1 VQRATRDHVE
11 LAADSPVCYNA
22 RQPGDPRHLAGQMG
36 YETTGA
42 LPMIDLPLM
51 LAFIAAASLL
61 TVTPGV
67 DTAIVL
73 RTATLEGRRQ
83 AVLAA
88 AGICLGC
95 LAWGVAVSLGLGA
108 LLQASEL
115 GYTLVKFAGAAYL
128 IWLGSHLL
136 FKRRASFDAGTLEA
150 PSAASGQAFWR
161 GLLTNLLNPK
171 VGVFYVTFLPQFVPL
186 GADVAAY
193 SFFLAGLHVLLTLA
207 WFAVLIAATIP
218 LGRLLRRPALTR
230 ALDRLT
236 GGVLVGFGVRLA
248 ASSGP

>member
-1 VQRATRDHVE
+1 
-11 LAADSPVCYNA
+11 
-22 RQPGDPRHLAGQMG
+22 
-36 YETTGA
+36 
-42 LPMIDLPLM
+42 MIDLPLL
-51 LAFIAAASLL
+51 LAFAAAASLL

-115 GYTLVKFAGAAYL
+115 AYTVVKFAGAAYL
-128 IWLGSHLL
+128 IWLGARLML
-136 FKRRASFDAGTLEA
+136 NPRPSFDSDPKGATA
-150 PSAASGQAFWR
+150 AASGQAFWR

-186 GADVAAY
+186 GADVAGY
-193 SFFLAGLHVLLTLA
+193 SFFLACLHVLLSLA
-207 WFAVLIAATIP
+207 WFTVLIAATIP

-236 GGVLVGFGVRLA
+236 GGVLVAFGVRLA
-248 ASSGP
+248 ASSGE

>member
-1 VQRATRDHVE
+1 
-11 LAADSPVCYNA
+11 
-22 RQPGDPRHLAGQMG
+22 
-36 YETTGA
+36 
-42 LPMIDLPLM
+42 MIDLPLL
-51 LAFIAAASLL
+51 LAFAAAASLL

-108 LLQASEL
+108 LLQASKL
-115 GYTLVKFAGAAYL
+115 AYTVVKVVGAAYL
-128 IWLGSHLL
+128 IWLGTRLVL
-136 FKRRASFDAGTLEA
+136 NPRPSFDSDPKGATA
-150 PSAASGQAFWR
+150 AASGQAFWR

-171 VGVFYVTFLPQFVPL
+171 VGVFYATFLPQFVPL

-193 SFFLAGLHVLLTLA
+193 SFFLACLHVLLSLA

-218 LGRLLRRPALTR
+218 LGTLLRRPALTR

-236 GGVLVGFGVRLA
+236 GGVLVAFGVRLA
-248 ASSGP
+248 ASSGT

>member
-1 VQRATRDHVE
+1 
-11 LAADSPVCYNA
+11 
-22 RQPGDPRHLAGQMG
+22 
-36 YETTGA
+36 
-42 LPMIDLPLM
+42 MIDLPLL

-83 AVLAA
+83 AVLAG

-115 GYTLVKFAGAAYL
+115 AYMVVKFAGAAYL
-128 IWLGSHLL
+128 IWLGSRLL
-136 FKRRASFDAGTLEA
+136 FRPRASFDTGTGKGM
-150 PSAASGQAFWR
+150 SGGHGQAFWR

-171 VGVFYVTFLPQFVPL
+171 IGVFYVTFLPQFVPL
-186 GADVAAY
+186 GADVAGY
-193 SFFLAGLHVLLTLA
+193 SFFLACLHVLLTLA

-218 LGRLLRRPALTR
+218 LGKLLRRPALTR
-230 ALDRLT
+230 ALDRVT
-236 GGVLVGFGVRLA
+236 GGVLVAFGVRLA
-248 ASSGP
+248 TSSAP

>member
-1 VQRATRDHVE
+1 
-11 LAADSPVCYNA
+11 
-22 RQPGDPRHLAGQMG
+22 
-36 YETTGA
+36 
-42 LPMIDLPLM
+42 MIDLPLL
-51 LAFIAAASLL
+51 LAFAAAASLL

-115 GYTLVKFAGAAYL
+115 GYTVVKFAGAAYL
-128 IWLGSHLL
+128 IWLGSRLL
-136 FKRRASFDAGTLEA
+136 FNPRASFDSGTDRS
-150 PSAASGQAFWR
+150 PAATNGQAFWR

-193 SFFLAGLHVLLTLA
+193 SFFLACLHVLLSLA

-218 LGRLLRRPALTR
+218 LAKLLRSPELTK
-230 ALDRLT
+230 AMDRVT
-236 GGVLVGFGVRLA
+236 GGVLVAFGVRLA
-248 ASSGP
+248 ASSGE

>member
-1 VQRATRDHVE
+1 
-11 LAADSPVCYNA
+11 
-22 RQPGDPRHLAGQMG
+22 
-36 YETTGA
+36 
-42 LPMIDLPLM
+42 
-51 LAFIAAASLL
+51 
-61 TVTPGV
+61 V

-115 GYTLVKFAGAAYL
+115 AYTVVKFAGAAYL
-128 IWLGSHLL
+128 IWLGSRLL
-136 FKRRASFDAGTLEA
+136 FNPRASFDSGPAER
-150 PSAASGQAFWR
+150 PSAAYGQAFWR

-171 VGVFYVTFLPQFVPL
+171 VGVFYVTFLPQFVPP

-193 SFFLAGLHVLLTLA
+193 SFFLACLHVLLSLA

-218 LGRLLRRPALTR
+218 LGTLLRRPALTR

-236 GGVLVGFGVRLA
+236 GGVLVAFGVRLA
-248 ASSGP
+248 ASSGE

>member
-1 VQRATRDHVE
+1 
-11 LAADSPVCYNA
+11 
-22 RQPGDPRHLAGQMG
+22 
-36 YETTGA
+36 
-42 LPMIDLPLM
+42 MIDLPLL
-51 LAFIAAASLL
+51 LAFAAAASLL

-115 GYTLVKFAGAAYL
+115 AYTVVKFAGAAYL
-128 IWLGSHLL
+128 IWLGAQLML
-136 FKRRASFDAGTLEA
+136 NPRASFDSCPDET
-150 PSAASGQAFWR
+150 PSAANRQAFWR

-193 SFFLAGLHVLLTLA
+193 SFFLACLHVLLSLA

-218 LGRLLRRPALTR
+218 LGTLLLRPALTR

-236 GGVLVGFGVRLA
+236 GGVLVAFGVRLA
-248 ASSGP
+248 ASSGA

>member
-1 VQRATRDHVE
+1 
-11 LAADSPVCYNA
+11 
-22 RQPGDPRHLAGQMG
+22 
-36 YETTGA
+36 
-42 LPMIDLPLM
+42 MIDLPLL
-51 LAFIAAASLL
+51 LAFAAAASLL

-73 RTATLEGRRQ
+73 RTATLVGRRQ

-88 AGICLGC
+88 TGICLGC

-115 GYTLVKFAGAAYL
+115 AYTVVKFAGAAYL
-128 IWLGSHLL
+128 IWLGSRLL
-136 FKRRASFDAGTLEA
+136 FNPRASFDSDPKGATA
-150 PSAASGQAFWR
+150 AASGQAFWR

-171 VGVFYVTFLPQFVPL
+171 VGVFYVTFLPQFVPP

-193 SFFLAGLHVLLTLA
+193 SFFLACLHVLLSLA

-218 LGRLLRRPALTR
+218 LGALLRRPALTR
-230 ALDRLT
+230 VLDRLT

-248 ASSGP
+248 ASSGA

>member
-1 VQRATRDHVE
+1 
-11 LAADSPVCYNA
+11 
-22 RQPGDPRHLAGQMG
+22 
-36 YETTGA
+36 
-42 LPMIDLPLM
+42 MIDLPLL

-83 AVLAA
+83 AVLAG

-115 GYTLVKFAGAAYL
+115 AYTVVKFAGAAYL
-128 IWLGSHLL
+128 IWLGSRLL
-136 FKRRASFDAGTLEA
+136 FRPRASFDKGASEGT
-150 PSAASGQAFWR
+150 PTGNVQAFWR

-171 VGVFYVTFLPQFVPL
+171 IGVFYVTFLPQFVPL
-186 GADVAAY
+186 GADVAGY
-193 SFFLAGLHVLLTLA
+193 SFFLACLHVLLTLA
-207 WFAVLIAATIP
+207 WFAVLIAATVP
-218 LGRLLRRPALTR
+218 LGKLWRRPALTR
-230 ALDRLT
+230 ALDRVT
-236 GGVLVGFGVRLA
+236 GGVLVAFGVRLA
-248 ASSGP
+248 TSSAP

>member
-1 VQRATRDHVE
+1 
-11 LAADSPVCYNA
+11 
-22 RQPGDPRHLAGQMG
+22 
-36 YETTGA
+36 
-42 LPMIDLPLM
+42 MIDLPLL
-51 LAFIAAASLL
+51 LAFAAAAALL

-73 RTATLEGRRQ
+73 RTATLAGRRQ

-115 GYTLVKFAGAAYL
+115 AYTVVKFAGAAYL
-128 IWLGSHLL
+128 IWLGSRLL
-136 FKRRASFDAGTLEA
+136 FNPRASFDSDPKGATA
-150 PSAASGQAFWR
+150 AASGQAFWR

-171 VGVFYVTFLPQFVPL
+171 VGVFYVTFLPQFVPP

-193 SFFLAGLHVLLTLA
+193 SFFLACLHVLLSLA

-218 LGRLLRRPALTR
+218 LGALLRRPALTR
-230 ALDRLT
+230 VLDRLT

-248 ASSGP
+248 ASSGA

>member
-1 VQRATRDHVE
+1 
-11 LAADSPVCYNA
+11 
-22 RQPGDPRHLAGQMG
+22 
-36 YETTGA
+36 
-42 LPMIDLPLM
+42 MIDLPLL
-51 LAFIAAASLL
+51 LAFAAAASLL

-115 GYTLVKFAGAAYL
+115 AYNLVKFAGAAYL
-128 IWLGSHLL
+128 IWLGSRLL
-136 FKRRASFDAGTLEA
+136 FNPRASFDCPAKT
-150 PSAASGQAFWR
+150 PSAANGQAFWR

-193 SFFLAGLHVLLTLA
+193 SFFLACLHVLLSLA
-207 WFAVLIAATIP
+207 WFAVLTAATIP

-236 GGVLVGFGVRLA
+236 GGVLVAFGVRLA
-248 ASSGP
+248 ASSGA

>member
-1 VQRATRDHVE
+1 
-11 LAADSPVCYNA
+11 
-22 RQPGDPRHLAGQMG
+22 
-36 YETTGA
+36 
-42 LPMIDLPLM
+42 MIDLPLL

-73 RTATLEGRRQ
+73 RTAALEGRRQ
-83 AVLAA
+83 AALAG

-115 GYTLVKFAGAAYL
+115 AYTVVKFTGAAYL
-128 IWLGSHLL
+128 IWLGSRLL
-136 FKRRASFDAGTLEA
+136 FRPRASFDTGTGT
-150 PSAASGQAFWR
+150 SGGHGQAFWR

-171 VGVFYVTFLPQFVPL
+171 IGVFYVTFLPQFVPL
-186 GADVAAY
+186 GADVAGY
-193 SFFLAGLHVLLTLA
+193 SFFLACLHVLLTLA

-218 LGRLLRRPALTR
+218 LGKLLRRPALTR
-230 ALDRLT
+230 ALDRVT
-236 GGVLVGFGVRLA
+236 GGVLVAFGVRLA
-248 ASSGP
+248 TSSAP